1 MKSLNYK
8 NEIKR
13 ILLIVLLSTLFLLIF
28 SDDTSP
34 LAKYWYGRDSSL
46 YMLFGKALNH
56 GLLPYKDVFDHKGP
70 YYFFLQQIGQF
81 IWEGKNGIFILQ
93 IINLSLV
100 LFFLYK
106 IFNLVVDST
115 NFRFKNLYFLP
126 ILFILAGTLEGGDDN
141 EEFALSFLVIS
152 LYFFIKYL
160 KHCDNGKYSHNPI
173 IAGIY
178 GLFFGFIAFSRI
190 NNSGY
195 LCAIILSI
203 FIILVCHKEVKNI
216 FQNIICFIIGFLIV
230 VVPIMYFYYKN
241 GILEDMLYSC
251 FVFAFQYSSKIALS
265 TRIKSYIFGVTFFYV
280 IPMFIPI
287 ILLIISKQTKTRYF
301 LFAVIST
308 VATFVATFVGYNF
321 PHYYIL
327 TVPNIVYSIFIYIYS
342 KQYIDTKCYLKNKAV
357 IAIALLV
364 ILGQGYRAAMD
375 FASSMVHII
384 DVNITYKKWGY
395 YKYYTEQ
402 SVDIVNHIPDDEKD
416 SIWGHGIQSRFY
428 MRTNIYPC
436 IKYYDFVDM
445 YFEENLGD
453 VKNKIMTLL
462 NDSKPKWVITPKK
475 EAVIP
480 EEISQFID
488 DNYKLSYENEEFNL
502 FNLDI

>member
-34 LAKYWYGRDSSL
+34 LAKYWYGSDSSL
-46 YMLFGKALNH
+46 FMLFGKALNH
-56 GLLPYKDVFDHKGP
+56 GLLPYKDLFDHKGP

-93 IINLSLV
+93 IINLSIV
-100 LFFLYK
+100 LFFSYK
-106 IFNLVVDST
+106 IFNLVT
-115 NFRFKNLYFLP
+115 NPINFRFKNLFLFP
-126 ILFILAGTLEGGDDN
+126 ILFVLAGTLEGGDCC
-141 EEFALSFLVIS
+141 EEFALPFLIVS

-160 KHCDNGKYSHNPI
+160 KDCDNGKYSHNPI
-173 IAGIY
+173 IAGMY
-178 GLFFGFIAFSRI
+178 GIFFGFIAFSRI

-195 LCAIILSI
+195 LCAIILTI
-203 FIILVCHKEVKNI
+203 FIILICHKEVKNI
-216 FQNIICFIIGFLIV
+216 FLNIIYFIIGFLIAA
-230 VVPIMYFYYKN
+230 VPIMYFYYKN

-251 FVFAFQYSSKIALS
+251 FVFAFQYSSKISLLE
-265 TRIKSYIFGVTFFYV
+265 RIKSYIFSVNFSYV

-287 ILLIISKQTKTRYF
+287 ILLIISKQTKTRHF
-301 LFAVIST
+301 MFAIIST
-308 VATFVATFVGYNF
+308 IATFVATFIGYNF
-321 PHYYIL
+321 SHYYIL
-327 TVPNIVYSIFIYIYS
+327 TIPNIAYSIYIYLYS
-342 KQYIDTKCYLKNKAV
+342 KQYIEIKYYLKNKIV
-357 IAIALLV
+357 IAIVLLV

-384 DVNITYKKWGY
+384 DVNITYNRWGY

-428 MRTNIYPC
+428 MRTDIYPC

-445 YFEENLGD
+445 YFKENLGD
-453 VKNKIMTLL
+453 VKKEIMTLL
-462 NDSKPKWVITPKK
+462 NSKKPKWIITPKK

-480 EEISQFID
+480 KEISQLID
-488 DNYKLSYENEEFNL
+488 SSYILFYENEEFNL
-502 FNLDI
+502 FNFSK